1 MIRKAQTR
9 DLAAVQACI
18 RAAYEPEAIE
28 IGVRLAPLDTDY
40 AEAIERREVHLF
52 LDASGTLLGLILF
65 HVEGRIMHLDNVAV
79 PATSHDRGIGRK
91 LIDYCEEVAR
101 RLQLQS
107 VELYTNQKLLRNIA
121 IYEHLGY
128 AVADRRLDEG
138 FQRIFFRKMLQPSEP

>member
-1 MIRKAQTR
+1 MIRKAQMP
-9 DLAAVQACI
+9 DLTAVQACI
-18 RAAYEPEAIE
+18 REAYEPEAAE
-28 IGVRLAPLDTDY
+28 IGVRLAPLDTNY
-40 AEAIERREVHLF
+40 AEAIERREVHLC
-52 LDASGTLLGLILF
+52 LDVNGTLLGLILF

-79 PATSHDRGIGRK
+79 PASNHGRGIGRK

-128 AVADRRLDEG
+128 VVTDRRLDEG
-138 FQRIFFRKMLQPSEP
+138 FQRIFFRKVL